1 MPIVLG
7 LFGLAP
13 LLLGLVLEYL
23 CCRLPKRRKLW
34 RVLPP
39 ALSLLFGAAAGW
51 VRLDNWE
58 SETVSPVTQLLIF
71 PGVPTVCLL
80 LGCYLGWRLRR
91 RRWGP
96 RVVDGRRR

>member
-1 MPIVLG
+1 M
-7 LFGLAP
+7 
-13 LLLGLVLEYL
+13 YL
-23 CCRLPKRRKLW
+23 DCSVWPRCCWGWSWNTCAAACPKGGKLW

-80 LGCYLGWRLRR
+80 LGCYLGWRLWR

-96 RVVDGRRR
+96 RVVDGCQR